1 MVFKFKLLNDWGK
14 IERLDA
20 LCFSPWTSNSIEWM
34 LPFWVSYWDQY
45 MFYYLF
51 SKYFFVV
58 VSSLRLS
65 FMNSCLG
72 TIQWSRLQ
80 LVLFLAAT
88 RPSWECFMSSLRRLS
103 ISFLSFFNSHPSNW
117 VFFTP
122 YELEI
127 ESVSSALACS
137 WSKDEVIKCS
147 SCLVFKWHSY
157 TKPLRIRPHFDHF
170 NTKLVL
176 SSDPHCVTSLP
187 RAALEV

>member
-1 MVFKFKLLNDWGK
+1 MDVTILSILLRPIHVLLPVLEVFFCGGF
-14 IERLDA
+14 
-20 LCFSPWTSNSIEWM
+20 FSPSLLYEQLLGYHSMKQASTGLVSCCNSSFLGMLHVCYVLPSTSFS
-34 LPFWVSYWDQY
+34 LYLVS
-45 MFYYLF
+45 
-51 SKYFFVV
+51 
-58 VSSLRLS
+58 
-65 FMNSCLG
+65 
-72 TIQWSRLQ
+72 
-80 LVLFLAAT
+80 
-88 RPSWECFMSSLRRLS
+88 
-103 ISFLSFFNSHPSNW
+103 LSFFNSHPSNR

-176 SSDPHCVTSLP
+176 SSDPHCVTSLS